1 MYLTGEIEMSNIII
15 PSSEED
21 KKRIRGAFEEIS
33 NSYVRMEGERAFQ
46 KDAIDAL
53 ADAVDIPKATL
64 RKAARVFHKQNISSV
79 VTEVEDMEALLESI

>member
-1 MYLTGEIEMSNIII
+1 MFLTGETEMSNIII

-33 NSYVRMEGERAFQ
+33 NSFLRIESERAFQ
-46 KDAIDAL
+46 KDAIDSL
-53 ADAVDIPKATL
+53 AEDVDIPKATL

>member
-1 MYLTGEIEMSNIII
+1 MSNIII

-33 NSYVRMEGERAFQ
+33 NSFLRIESERAFQ
-46 KDAIDAL
+46 KDAIDSL
-53 ADAVDIPKATL
+53 AEDVDIPKATL

>member
-1 MYLTGEIEMSNIII
+1 MFLTGETEMTNIII

-33 NSYVRMEGERAFQ
+33 NSYVRIEAERAFQ

-53 ADAVDIPKATL
+53 ADDVDIPKGTL
-64 RKAARVFHKQNISSV
+64 RKAARLFHKQNISSV